1 MIGNEQITTI
11 DFEHPSRLFLF
22 DDILKG
28 LLGGP
33 LFFNPFLG
41 EQGGFRGDEQVI
53 DFGCGGG
60 PGTRCIAKQLTQG
73 GKVLGIDVSSVMIKR
88 AEKRLRKY
96 ANAEAIKGDV
106 RTLGLEKGAFDVIT
120 IIYVI
125 HDIVPKE
132 RASIIK
138 ALVDLL
144 KPDGQIW
151 ILEPIKAGHGMS
163 IEEIRL
169 LMNLAGLEETE
180 HSNKKSSYRGKFKKM
195 SIDVLTS
202 KYAL

>member
-1 MIGNEQITTI
+1 MTDNEQITTI

-33 LFFNPFLG
+33 FLFNPFIE
-41 EQGGFRGDEQVI
+41 EQGGFQGDEQVI

-60 PGTRCIAKQLTQG
+60 PGTRCIAKHLTQG
-73 GKVLGIDVSSVMIKR
+73 GKVLGIDISSVMIER
-88 AEKRLRKY
+88 AEKRLLKY
-96 ANAEAIKGDV
+96 ANAEAIQGDV
-106 RTLGLEKGAFDVIT
+106 RTLGLEKGAFDAIT
-120 IIYVI
+120 IVYVI

-132 RASIIK
+132 RASIIE

-144 KPDGQIW
+144 KPGGKIW
-151 ILEPIKAGHGMS
+151 ILEPTKEGHGMS
-163 IEEIRL
+163 VEEIRL

-180 HSNKKSSYRGKFKKM
+180 HNNKKSSYRGKFSKM
-195 SIDVLTS
+195 SKGDLDQ
-202 KYAL
+202 